1 MLFALTVNI
10 TEMEKRVTDK
20 LLCYG
25 KGFILRLAVIHVYL
39 QIIYNML
46 DDRFWK
52 GSRQGHI
59 LPLSLQ
65 KTLILETTVLYC
77 IQ

>member
-10 TEMEKRVTDK
+10 TEMEKRGTDE

-25 KGFILRLAVIHVYL
+25 KEFILRLTVIHIYL
-39 QIIYNML
+39 QIIYKL
-46 DDRFWK
+46 LDRFWK
-52 GSRQGHI
+52 GSRQGHL
-59 LPLSLQ
+59 LPPSLQ
-65 KTLILETTVLYC
+65 RTLILETMVLYY

>member
-1 MLFALTVNI
+1 MFFALTVNI
-10 TEMEKRVTDK
+10 TEMENRATAK

-25 KGFILRLAVIHVYL
+25 QEFILKLAVFHVYL
-39 QIIYNML
+39 QIIYELL

-52 GSRQGHI
+52 GSHQEHL

-65 KTLILETTVLYC
+65 KTLILEAMVLCY

>member
-1 MLFALTVNI
+1 
-10 TEMEKRVTDK
+10 MENRATAK

-25 KGFILRLAVIHVYL
+25 KEFILRLTVIRVYF
-39 QIIYNML
+39 QIIYKLL

-52 GSRQGHI
+52 VSHQEHL
-59 LPLSLQ
+59 LPLSSQ
-65 KTLILETTVLYC
+65 KTLILETAVLCY

>member
-1 MLFALTVNI
+1 MLFVLTVNI
-10 TEMEKRVTDK
+10 TEMENRATAK

-25 KGFILRLAVIHVYL
+25 KEFILTLAVIHVYL
-39 QIIYNML
+39 QITYKLL

-52 GSRQGHI
+52 GSRQGHL

-65 KTLILETTVLYC
+65 KTLILETTVLYY
-77 IQ
+77 IH

>member
-10 TEMEKRVTDK
+10 TEMKNRATVK

-25 KGFILRLAVIHVYL
+25 KEFILRLTVIHVYL
-39 QIIYNML
+39 QIIYKLL

-52 GSRQGHI
+52 GSHQEHL

-65 KTLILETTVLYC
+65 KTLILETTALYY